1 MSGMHKGEGIFN
13 NLPEQYERQVIFV
26 QEHKTNSISSEK
38 NANHILPI

>member
-13 NLPEQYERQVIFV
+13 NLWEQYERQVIFV
-26 QEHKTNSISSEK
+26 QEQKANNISGGR